1 MRLVGAVCF
10 EKVVKR
16 WGDTV
21 AVDALDLTIEQG
33 ETFALVGESG
43 SGKTTALRLINRLI
57 EATSGS
63 IGVFGEDV
71 RSVDAPT
78 LRRRIGY
85 VIQGAGLFAHLTV
98 RDNVAVVPGLLGWD
112 EAKTK
117 GRVEELLERIGL
129 PPGEYGSR
137 YPGELSGGQRQRVGI
152 ARALAADPRLVLL
165 DEPFGALDPVTR
177 ERMQD
182 EFVELSRDLDKTFVV
197 VTHDLGEA
205 VRLGDRIGVM
215 RNGRLLRSGTPAD
228 VVRDPGHPFV
238 EKMLGRDR
246 LQLRLMTTPLA
257 TLCPVGQERSDGD
270 VPVLDVHDSVWD
282 ALTRCESD
290 GSTGVMVRD
299 GTTSVFIP
307 RATLAATSAGTG
319 GVLP

>member
-1 MRLVGAVCF
+1 MRLVTAVEF
-10 EKVVKR
+10 KQVVKR

-21 AVDALDLTIEQG
+21 AVDALDLSIEQG

-43 SGKTTALRLINRLI
+43 SGKTTALRLINRLV
-57 EATSGS
+57 ETTSGTLE
-63 IGVFGEDV
+63 VFGEDV
-71 RSVDAPT
+71 RSVDPPT

-98 RDNVAVVPGLLGWD
+98 RANVAVVPKLLGWD
-112 EAKTK
+112 EGKTAA
-117 GRVEELLERIGL
+117 RVEELLERVGL
-129 PPGEYGSR
+129 PVAEYGER
-137 YPGELSGGQRQRVGI
+137 FPGELSGGQRQRVGI
-152 ARALAADPRLVLL
+152 ARALAADPPLVLL

-182 EFVELSRDLDKTFVV
+182 EFVALSHDLDKTFVV

-215 RNGRLLRSGTPAD
+215 KRGRLLRAGTPAE

-238 EKMLGRDR
+238 EAMLGRDR
-246 LQLRLMTTPLA
+246 LQLRLMTTPLSD
-257 TLCPVGQERSDGD
+257 LCPLGQQREDRDG
-270 VPVLDVHDSVWD
+270 PVLDSTESVWD

-290 GSTGVMVRD
+290 GCTGVMVRD
-299 GTTSVFIP
+299 GTTSVFIA
-307 RATLAATSAGTG
+307 RATLAAASAG
-319 GVLP
+319 